1 MKNTVLFVFLL
12 FFIVSCKTLQN
23 DGENYVADE
32 TPPLGYNPIF
42 ITNKVEYD
50 ASNKDS
56 LQVNISNVRY
66 EGNKTSAFVHLIN
79 DNNNLLTNASKKDKI
94 WCQVIDSTNLGERLI
109 KSEILEYKDINSS
122 PISLAI
128 VMDHSGSMGEERAKN
143 MQLAVQKLIEN
154 KRNKDRITLIR
165 YDNKIALHGGPES
178 DVSKLKASHQI
189 NGLQGYGSLTA
200 TRDAIIEAVS
210 VLEKEPLTHKRAVVV
225 FTDGYDNSSKLEI
238 DDVVKAAREKNIFV
252 STVDYGYNVNEKMLK
267 EIANRTYGIYHHI
280 YLTHE
285 FDYVF
290 EDIYNRLSNYY
301 LIEYDVDSFGDH
313 KLKLK
318 ICVDGK
324 EFFDEFSYNNT
335 PPVGSLVLLNVL
347 FDHDK
352 STLKKESKKAV
363 KMLADYM
370 KNNPELNIELHG
382 HTDNTGNPDYNLKL
396 SDKRAETVKNELVSL
411 GIEDKKISFI
421 GHGDTKPIADN
432 NTNDGRANNRRTE
445 FKIVEQ

>member
-1 MKNTVLFVFLL
+1 M
-12 FFIVSCKTLQN
+12 
-23 DGENYVADE
+23 
-32 TPPLGYNPIF
+32 
-42 ITNKVEYD
+42 
-50 ASNKDS
+50 
-56 LQVNISNVRY
+56 
-66 EGNKTSAFVHLIN
+66 
-79 DNNNLLTNASKKDKI
+79 
-94 WCQVIDSTNLGERLI
+94 
-109 KSEILEYKDINSS
+109 
-122 PISLAI
+122 
-128 VMDHSGSMGEERAKN
+128 
-143 MQLAVQKLIEN
+143 
-154 KRNKDRITLIR
+154 
-165 YDNKIALHGGPES
+165 
-178 DVSKLKASHQI
+178 
-189 NGLQGYGSLTA
+189 
-200 TRDAIIEAVS
+200 
-210 VLEKEPLTHKRAVVV
+210 
-225 FTDGYDNSSKLEI
+225 
-238 DDVVKAAREKNIFV
+238 
-252 STVDYGYNVNEKMLK
+252 
-267 EIANRTYGIYHHI
+267 
-280 YLTHE
+280 
-285 FDYVF
+285 
-290 EDIYNRLSNYY
+290 SNYY

-445 FKIVEQ
+445 FLLK

>member
-1 MKNTVLFVFLL
+1 MKKIVLFILILILL
-12 FFIVSCKTLQN
+12 ASCKTLQN
-23 DGENYVADE
+23 NGENYVADDI
-32 TPPLGYNPIF
+32 PPVGYNPIF
-42 ITNKVEYD
+42 VTNKTEYD
-50 ASNKDS
+50 KSRKDS
-56 LQVNISNVRY
+56 LQINISNVRY

-445 FKIVEQ
+445 FLLK